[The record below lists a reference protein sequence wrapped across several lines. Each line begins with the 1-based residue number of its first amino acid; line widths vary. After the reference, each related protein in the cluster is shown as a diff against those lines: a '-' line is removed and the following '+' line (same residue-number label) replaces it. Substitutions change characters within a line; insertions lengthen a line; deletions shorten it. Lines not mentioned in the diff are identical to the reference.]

1 MRTVYF
7 DLETGGLDSSR
18 HPIIQIAA
26 IAVDKELNGLSEFE
40 GKIIFHPQ
48 DCEIEAL
55 SLMTMNKADWDK
67 QARPAIE
74 VQGDF
79 TRFLKTYADVQ
90 MTSRAGRPYYVAQL
104 AGYNAA
110 TFDGPFLQAFY
121 KSQDAF
127 LPASYR
133 VMCLMQRVLWHFHE
147 NPKLTPPA
155 DFKLKTV
162 CDYFGV
168 ELSNAHD
175 ALADV
180 RATVALRRALSEPH
194 R

>member
-1 MRTVYF
+1 MRIVYF

-26 IAVDKELNGLSEFE
+26 IAVDENLNGLSEFE

-48 DCEIEAL
+48 DCEIKAL
-55 SLMTMNKADWDK
+55 SLMTMNPADWDK
-67 QARPAIE
+67 QARPATE

-79 TRFLKTYADVQ
+79 TRFLKTYADVK
-90 MTSRAGRPYYVAQL
+90 MMSRAGKPYYVAQL

-121 KSQDAF
+121 RSQDAF

-147 NPKLTPPA
+147 NPQLTPPE
-155 DFKLKTV
+155 DFKLATV
-162 CDYFGV
+162 CKYFGV

-180 RATVALRRALSEPH
+180 RATVALRRALSKPN